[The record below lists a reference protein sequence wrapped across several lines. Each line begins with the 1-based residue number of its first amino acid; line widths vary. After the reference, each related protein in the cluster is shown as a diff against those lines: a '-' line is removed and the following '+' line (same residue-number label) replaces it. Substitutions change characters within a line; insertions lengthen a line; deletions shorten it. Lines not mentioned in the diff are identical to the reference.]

1 MDIEKR
7 LSDDAKRIADIQPPA
22 NLRSRLCASLEGVK
36 VLTGHVAHRW
46 LKPAMAVLTA
56 AMLTVALLP
65 GRGPTPVLDLPSG
78 ADASPETALT
88 EDYRGV
94 DDAGVAKNT
103 AASQGNEE
111 ANGVVLAAPLENP
124 PWERVGAFSGLAVL
138 TGVLW
143 IYEFGRRRQLALALI
158 VPTLVLILGNLW
170 LLRNLIF

>member
-7 LSDDAKRIADIQPPA
+7 LKDDAERIAGIQPPA
-22 NLRSRLCASLEGVK
+22 DLRSRLCTSLDGVQAR
-36 VLTGHVAHRW
+36 TGHVAHRW

-78 ADASPETALT
+78 DDASPEAALT

-94 DDAGVAKNT
+94 DASGVTKNT

-124 PWERVGAFSGLAVL
+124 PWGRVGAFSGLAML
-138 TGVLW
+138 TGALW
-143 IYEFGRRRQLALALI
+143 IYEFGRRRLALALI
-158 VPTLVLILGNLW
+158 IPLLTLLLGNLW
-170 LLRNLIF
+170 LLRNIIF

>member
-1 MDIEKR
+1 
-7 LSDDAKRIADIQPPA
+7 
-22 NLRSRLCASLEGVK
+22 
-36 VLTGHVAHRW
+36 
-46 LKPAMAVLTA
+46 MAVLTA

-65 GRGPTPVLDLPSG
+65 GPSPVTVMNLPSG
-78 ADASPETALT
+78 ADASPEAALT

-94 DDAGVAKNT
+94 DDAGVAKNN

-124 PWERVGAFSGLAVL
+124 PWERVGAFSGLAAL

-143 IYEFGRRRQLALALI
+143 ICEIGRRRLALALI